1 MAEEPSKD
9 PITSLTELKKLL
21 YANIA
26 KSTKYEVK
34 PTPKPLSEQRRLY
47 PRRGV

>member
-1 MAEEPSKD
+1 MAEE
-9 PITSLTELKKLL
+9 SLTKLIELKKLL

-26 KSTKYEVK
+26 KTTKYEAK
-34 PTPKPLSEQRRLY
+34 TTPKPLSEQRRLY